1 MKILSGIGCIVV
13 GALIFGVMGL
23 GLLSI
28 VSCGTPP
35 PPEAPDSSKLVWED
49 RELERFAGE
58 CDGADDPCGWFRAE
72 YPEFTEA
79 PSAEVVESLNGAV
92 QGLMTDGRPET
103 LAEMANELIAAYRAA
118 RQEFPGAASTQR
130 WEEERVATVLHHDDR
145 LVSLMLEVYSYTGGA
160 HPNARTLYGSWF
172 LEDGRRVALRD
183 LLTPGSEERV
193 AEIAEA
199 VFREQRGLPTEQ
211 SLEEQGFD
219 FPDGKFALNENFA
232 VTDQGLVFYFNPYEI
247 APYALG
253 PTEIELTFEA
263 LEGLTL

>member
-1 MKILSGIGCIVV
+1 
-13 GALIFGVMGL
+13 
-23 GLLSI
+23 
-28 VSCGTPP
+28 
-35 PPEAPDSSKLVWED
+35 
-49 RELERFAGE
+49 
-58 CDGADDPCGWFRAE
+58 
-72 YPEFTEA
+72 
-79 PSAEVVESLNGAV
+79 
-92 QGLMTDGRPET
+92 
-103 LAEMANELIAAYRAA
+103 
-118 RQEFPGAASTQR
+118 
-130 WEEERVATVLHHDDR
+130 
-145 LVSLMLEVYSYTGGA
+145 MLEVYSYTGGA